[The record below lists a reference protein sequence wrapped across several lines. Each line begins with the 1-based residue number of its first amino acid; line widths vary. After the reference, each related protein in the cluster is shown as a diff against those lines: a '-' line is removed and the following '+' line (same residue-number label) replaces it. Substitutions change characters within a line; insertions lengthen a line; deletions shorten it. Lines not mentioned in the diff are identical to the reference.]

1 LKELSLILII
11 RALLNHHILIPID
24 EISLF
29 IYSPCLFMSH
39 HQLSVKDFIM
49 YYERLNRHIHQA

>member
-1 LKELSLILII
+1 
-11 RALLNHHILIPID
+11 LLNHHILIPID